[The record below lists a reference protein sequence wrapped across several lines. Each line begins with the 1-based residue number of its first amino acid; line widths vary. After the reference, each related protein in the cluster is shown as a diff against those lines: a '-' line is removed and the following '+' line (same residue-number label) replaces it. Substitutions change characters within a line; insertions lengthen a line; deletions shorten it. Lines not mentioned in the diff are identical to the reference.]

1 MDVAIQKAQERQDH
15 ILTDEETIQLYE
27 MRQMAQW
34 DYANTMKYAHDE
46 GMAMGKAEGMKEGI
60 KEGMKEGMEE
70 GIKEGIKRARMEL
83 ARNALAEGASVEF
96 IQKITGFDMDTIQKL
111 QVRQV

>member
-60 KEGMKEGMEE
+60 KEG
-70 GIKEGIKRARMEL
+70 IKRARMEL